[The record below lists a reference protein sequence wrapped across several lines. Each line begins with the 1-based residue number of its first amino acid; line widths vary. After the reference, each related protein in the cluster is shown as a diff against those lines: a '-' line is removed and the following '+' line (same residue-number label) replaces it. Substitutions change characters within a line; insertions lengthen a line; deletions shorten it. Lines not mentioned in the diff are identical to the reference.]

1 MTDLKLKND
10 SDRLQLG
17 IRLLSFADCS
27 LFIYCI
33 NHCLIDHCLA
43 LTAPLNAH
51 THFISF
57 HIVSLTHH
65 LTVLFICTLNLHYFN
80 SCLTVWFWIPL
91 STYLL
96 SHKVLTYIFSDF
108 HYIPS
113 HFSLSLVLIE
123 AFYWAF
129 TPTSACTHNYTFIQ
143 RQTNWHFPCSLLTIP
158 FFTFLWNEQS
168 TPLYYCE
175 PLIMRYST
183 RIWSLLCK
191 NYNPALESRPF

>member
-1 MTDLKLKND
+1 M
-10 SDRLQLG
+10 S
-17 IRLLSFADCS
+17 CS
-27 LFIYCI
+27 YCPTQCS
-33 NHCLIDHCLA
+33 HSL
-43 LTAPLNAH
+43 
-51 THFISF
+51 HFILS
-57 HIVSLTHH
+57 HSLTIS
-65 LTVLFICTLNLHYFN
+65 LSYLFVHSIFIILILVW
-80 SCLTVWFWIPL
+80 LWFWIPL

-129 TPTSACTHNYTFIQ
+129 TPTSACMHNYTFIQ

>member
-1 MTDLKLKND
+1 M
-10 SDRLQLG
+10 S
-17 IRLLSFADCS
+17 CS
-27 LFIYCI
+27 YCPTQCS
-33 NHCLIDHCLA
+33 HSL
-43 LTAPLNAH
+43 
-51 THFISF
+51 HFILS
-57 HIVSLTHH
+57 HSLTIS
-65 LTVLFICTLNLHYFN
+65 LSYLFVHSIFIILILVWLFDFEYLFLLICLVTK
-80 SCLTVWFWIPL
+80 FWP
-91 STYLL
+91 TYSLI
-96 SHKVLTYIFSDF
+96 SIIYPHI
-108 HYIPS
+108 
-113 HFSLSLVLIE
+113 SLSLVLIE

>member
-1 MTDLKLKND
+1 M
-10 SDRLQLG
+10 
-17 IRLLSFADCS
+17 LLLPHSM
-27 LFIYCI
+27 
-33 NHCLIDHCLA
+33 
-43 LTAPLNAH
+43 LTL
-51 THFISF
+51 TSF